1 MNMPPVPRLPKP
13 PRKAKSYRLEHGLW
27 AQIEL
32 HRRKVN
38 EKRKEGEA
46 EYTESDVVR
55 GKLRLSFPARNDADA
70 IAALESDS

>member
-1 MNMPPVPRLPKP
+1 MSPPAPRLPKP

-32 HRRKVN
+32 QRRVRDA
-38 EKRKEGEA
+38 KRKEGES
-46 EYTESDVVR
+46 EVTESDVVR
-55 GKLRLSFPARNDADA
+55 GALRLRFPQRNDADA